1 MNCTY
6 IGKFNE
12 EHTSIKKRRII
23 GSAKTAALTSILKE
37 GLSCETFRVRE
48 AGRLMT
54 IGTYVTLIII

>member
-23 GSAKTAALTSILKE
+23 GSAKTAALTSILNE
-37 GLSCETFRVRE
+37 GLSCETFRERE

-54 IGTYVTLIII
+54 IGM